1 MRRAFRV
8 CISAWS
14 CSIAI
19 GVDIDVGFVVSAGG
33 CGCAG
38 IGVSMYATT
47 AAGIY
52 HGARIYA
59 GIA

>member
-8 CISAWS
+8 CISAWA
-14 CSIAI
+14 CIAI
-19 GVDIDVGFVVSAGG
+19 GVDIDVGVVVSAGG
-33 CGCAG
+33 CVCVG

-52 HGARIYA
+52 HGACISA